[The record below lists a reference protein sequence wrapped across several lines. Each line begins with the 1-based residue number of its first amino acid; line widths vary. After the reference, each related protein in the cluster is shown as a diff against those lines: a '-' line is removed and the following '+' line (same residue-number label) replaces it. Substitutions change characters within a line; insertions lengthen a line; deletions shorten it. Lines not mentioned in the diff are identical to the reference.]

1 MTVVGE
7 LVLSEL
13 VGELDSGDL
22 HMDGVPHWHLLASE
36 GNCVELVRS
45 EQVWLTHPQIYT
57 YWDTSVNK

>member
-1 MTVVGE
+1 MTVIGE

-22 HMDGVPHWHLLASE
+22 HMDEVPHWHLLASE

-45 EQVWLTHPQIYT
+45 EQV
-57 YWDTSVNK
+57 